1 MSQNRNTNVTQTFII
16 EAIDDATFSACTGIY
31 TNAIE
36 SCFGDVIY
44 IGSDISSVGNYSGT
58 SIYANA
64 FYSGG
69 TNLVNI
75 LNNASIYFH
84 GHDHCFAKQAKDGI
98 VYQEVPQPSSRNIT
112 NFTLTE

>member
-1 MSQNRNTNVTQTFII
+1 MSQNRNTNVTQTFIV

-44 IGSDISSVGNYSGT
+44 IGSDISSVGDYSGT
-58 SIYANA
+58 SIYANT

-69 TNLVNI
+69 TIHLCLGRKSRQLSLSHIRNLTVHRQSPFP
-75 LNNASIYFH
+75 A
-84 GHDHCFAKQAKDGI
+84 G
-98 VYQEVPQPSSRNIT
+98 
-112 NFTLTE
+112 